1 MVTVAALVAT
11 AQSPRQMDATLLEN
25 EYLRAHLVTLNLI
38 GHYRTVADTPQVVY
52 CLGTFTVSRDNGARR
67 RCAKDQVLFVDRGDQ
82 IELRAAV
89 EPRPDLFVV
98 ELKQPPTGQY
108 VLLQEDAVN
117 AAADVYQLLFE
128 NAAVRVFRMTIGPG
142 QKTRIH
148 WHPGGDL
155 LFPLTTAKTR
165 STLPDGTDAA
175 IDLQARV
182 PRWTAAATRHILENT
197 GTTEA
202 LAILIELK

>member
-1 MVTVAALVAT
+1 VLFLLLAAWLQT
-11 AQSPRQMDATLLEN
+11 PRQMDATLLEN
-25 EYLRAHLVTLNLI
+25 EYLRAHLVTLNLV
-38 GHYRTVADTPQVVY
+38 GHYRTAVDTPQIVY
-52 CLGTFTVSRDNGARR
+52 CLGTFSVSRDSGARR

-82 IELRAAV
+82 IELRADV
-89 EPRPDLFVV
+89 EPRPDLLVV

-117 AAADVYQLLFE
+117 AAPEVYRLLFE
-128 NAAVRVFRMTIGPG
+128 NGLLRVFRMTIAPG
-142 QKTRIH
+142 QKTKMH

-155 LFPLTTAKTR
+155 LVPLTTARTR
-165 STLPDGTDAA
+165 SVLPDGEARV

-182 PRWTAAATRHILENT
+182 PRWTAAATRHALENS

-202 LAILIELK
+202 VAIVVELK